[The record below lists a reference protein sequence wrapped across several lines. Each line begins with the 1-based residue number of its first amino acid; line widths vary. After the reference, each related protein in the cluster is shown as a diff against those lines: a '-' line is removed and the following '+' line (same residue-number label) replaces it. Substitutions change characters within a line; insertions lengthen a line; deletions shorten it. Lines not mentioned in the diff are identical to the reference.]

1 MKALISLVSFLLFPL
16 SVLFAQMGTPL
27 LASVSEAIAN
37 KEWDK
42 ANELFLQA
50 VKENAD
56 KAGDYYWVNVKP
68 DCTTRKSFALD
79 LGIYYKEHRNFEK
92 ASPYF
97 LELVQMAPQDV
108 NCLSQCAAVESR
120 RGEFGN
126 ALDLY
131 LKVLAMD
138 ENNLD
143 ANIFVGNYYYFYA
156 EKERK
161 KLQTEYS
168 KLTNPTRMQY
178 ARYQDELSRV
188 VSTDY
193 GKAKQYFKRVL
204 GVFPSMEVRKTLNK
218 IEALEKGL
226 NK

>member
-1 MKALISLVSFLLFPL
+1 MKAMIFLVSFLLFPL
-16 SVLFAQMGTPL
+16 SMLFAQAGSSL

-68 DCTTRKSFALD
+68 ECMTRKSFALD
-79 LGIYYKEHRNFEK
+79 LGTYYKEHRNFEK

-97 LELVQMAPQDV
+97 LELVQMAPQDI
-108 NCLSQCAAVESR
+108 NCLSQCAAIEAR
-120 RGEFGN
+120 RGELGK

-131 LKVLAMD
+131 LKVIAME

-178 ARYQDELSRV
+178 ARYHDELNQI

-204 GVFPSMEVRKTLNK
+204 DMFPSMEVQKTLNK
-218 IEALEKGL
+218 IYSLEKGL
-226 NK
+226 GK